1 MTEINALIVSSKV
14 TLRDALVQ
22 LDKTGDGVLLLV
34 NERGSFL
41 RTVTDGDLRRLLLKD
56 VSLDDTL
63 AVLPL
68 IESIHVAD
76 GVVEQE
82 ALALM
87 NQQQIDHLPVLN
99 AKGDPINIFLRRKID
114 SRILLSTPHL
124 GEHEMGFVAEAF
136 RTNWIAPLGPNVDA
150 FEKELSDYVGIGHAA
165 ALSSGT
171 AALHLAMRLL
181 GVGAGDTVFCSTL
194 TFIASVNPVMYQGAI
209 PVFIDSEPDTW
220 NMSPQAL
227 ASALEDANKKG
238 KLPKA
243 VVVVNLYG
251 QSADFD
257 PILELCDQYD
267 VPVIEDAAESLG
279 ATYKNKQS
287 GTLGKL
293 GVFSFNGNKIITTSG
308 GGMLVS
314 EDGNL
319 IEKARHL
326 ATQARDPAPWY
337 EHTEVGYNYR
347 MSNILAGI
355 GRGQMRVLEDRVNS
369 RRAVFARYQEG
380 LRDVSAL
387 QWMPEAAFGRS
398 NRWLTVCTLDATQTE
413 LTPAKL
419 IEMLSGAGIE
429 ARHVWKPMHQQPL
442 FAGTD
447 YYANT
452 ENTDFSG
459 YAFARGICLPSG
471 SNMTEAQQS
480 RIIEIL
486 KKVLL
491 GN

>member
-1 MTEINALIVSSKV
+1 MTEIKALIVNYKV
-14 TLRDALVQ
+14 TLLDALVQ

-41 RTVTDGDLRRLLLKD
+41 RTVTDGDLRRLLLKN

-63 AVLPL
+63 EELPL

-76 GVVEQE
+76 GIVEQE
-82 ALALM
+82 AFALM
-87 NQQQIDHLPVLN
+87 NQQQIDHLPVLST
-99 AKGDPINIFLRRKID
+99 KGEPINIFLRRKID

-150 FEKELSDYVGIGHAA
+150 FEKELSDFVGIGHAA

-171 AALHLAMRLL
+171 AALHLAMSLL
-181 GVGAGDTVFCSTL
+181 GVGAGDIVFCSTL

-220 NMSPQAL
+220 NMSQQAL
-227 ASALEDANKKG
+227 ARALEDANKKG

-251 QSADFD
+251 QSSDFD
-257 PILELCDQYD
+257 PILQLCNQYD

-287 GTLGKL
+287 GTFGKL

-314 EDGNL
+314 EDANL

-326 ATQARDPAPWY
+326 ASQARDNAPWY

-369 RRAVFARYQEG
+369 RRAIFDRYQAG

-387 QWMPEAAFGRS
+387 CWMPEATFGRS
-398 NRWLTVCTLDATQTE
+398 NRWLTACTLDPTQTE
-413 LTPAKL
+413 LTPSEL
-419 IEMLSGAGIE
+419 IDALSKSGIE

-442 FAGTD
+442 FARND
-447 YYANT
+447 YYSHT
-452 ENTDFSG
+452 QDSDFSA
-459 YAFARGICLPSG
+459 YAFARGLCLPSG

-480 RIIEIL
+480 KIIELL

-491 GN
+491 G